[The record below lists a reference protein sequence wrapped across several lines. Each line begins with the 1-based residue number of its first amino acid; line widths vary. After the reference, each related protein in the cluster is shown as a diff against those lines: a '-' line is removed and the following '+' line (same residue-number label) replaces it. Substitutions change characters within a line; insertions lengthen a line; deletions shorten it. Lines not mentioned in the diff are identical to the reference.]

1 MPELSITQDWK
12 IEATRHTPEICFNAQ
27 EQVLA
32 IKGESYPENACA
44 FAAPL
49 FAWLE
54 GYFANCQMLTI
65 NIELV
70 YFNSSFSKTLLD
82 FFARLETA
90 VVDENK
96 QIVVNWIYEA
106 DNDSAEEYGEE
117 FQEDLEQL
125 PFNLVRK

>member
-12 IEATRHTPEICFNAQ
+12 IEATRHTPEISFNAQ
-27 EQVLA
+27 EQLLA
-32 IKGESYPENACA
+32 IKGESYPENTSA
-44 FAAPL
+44 FVAPI

-54 GYFANCQMLTI
+54 GYLANCQILTI

-96 QIVVNWIYEA
+96 QIVVNWLYEA

-125 PFNLVRK
+125 PFHLVRK